1 MKPSWSV
8 LFPAMI
14 AGSISVHGADV
25 KSDVK
30 TAAQKLADKSNYSW
44 TSTPKFEGP
53 GLNWRQGPTQGK
65 TERGE
70 FTFITLTVNDT
81 PIEAAFK
88 GDKSAIK
95 RQTEWESADEIEGGT
110 GRVARRLKAFQ
121 APAAEAEDLLA
132 KTKELKK
139 GSAGLYSGALTAEGV
154 KELFARSQRGRAEAT
169 DTKGSVKFWTKDGVL
184 TKYEFYVHGKL
195 TPGKDQQEVEINL
208 TTTVEIKDVGSTKVI
223 VPEEAKKKL
232 S

>member
-1 MKPSWSV
+1 MKPSWLF

-14 AGSISVHGADV
+14 AGSLSVCGADA
-25 KSDVK
+25 KSEVK
-30 TAAQKLADKSNYSW
+30 TAAKKLADKSNYSW

-65 TERGE
+65 TEKGG
-70 FTFITLTVNDT
+70 FTFIAFTFNDT

-95 RQTEWESADEIEGGT
+95 RETEWQSADEIEGGT
-110 GRVARRLKAFQ
+110 GSVARRLKAFQ
-121 APAAEAEDLLA
+121 APAAEADDLLD
-132 KTKELKK
+132 KTKALKK

-169 DTKGSVKFWTKDGVL
+169 DTKGSVKFWVKDGAL
-184 TKYEFYVHGKL
+184 TKYEVNVQGKL
-195 TPGKDQQEVEINL
+195 ALGKDLQEVEINR

>member
-1 MKPSWSV
+1 M
-8 LFPAMI
+8 M
-14 AGSISVHGADV
+14 AGSLSVQGADA
-25 KSDVK
+25 KSDVNA
-30 TAAQKLADKSNYSW
+30 AAQKLADKSNYSW

-53 GLNWRQGPTQGK
+53 VNLRQGPGQGK
-65 TERGE
+65 TEKGGYTFIA
-70 FTFITLTVNDT
+70 FTFNDT

-88 GDKSAIK
+88 GEKSAIK
-95 RQTEWESADEIEGGT
+95 RETEWESADEIEGGT
-110 GRVARRLKAFQ
+110 GSVARRLKAFR

-139 GSAGLYSGALTAEGV
+139 GAAGLYSGALTAEGV

-184 TKYEFYVHGKL
+184 TKYEFNVQGKL
-195 TPGKDQQEVEINL
+195 TLGKDQQEVEINR
-208 TTTVEIKDVGSTKVI
+208 TTTVEIKDIGSTKVI